1 MLILLHVFVFFVVCV
16 CRCVY
21 CSIVL
26 HLPVCFCRK
35 YFLLFLAG
43 TVKNPSFH
51 CFCQWCFTV
60 WCVASFFSNQ
70 NFSHMPVMCFRDC
83 FLWLPLRSWTLLF
96 VRLHQTTSLTWVWLE
111 VIPESYPEYALPNS
125 HLFSRG
131 DYLKHKTAKASF
143 IKERVMLHHALSCM
157 HMAPIKFRMQ
167 NAVPEA
173 QLVLASPACLLPPPA
188 WACPCLL
195 AFMSV

>member
-1 MLILLHVFVFFVVCV
+1 MCLCFLWFVCVGVCIALLFSICLFVSVANIFCSSLLAQSKILPFIVFVSDAC
-16 CRCVY
+16 
-21 CSIVL
+21 
-26 HLPVCFCRK
+26 
-35 YFLLFLAG
+35 
-43 TVKNPSFH
+43 
-51 CFCQWCFTV
+51 
-60 WCVASFFSNQ
+60 CVASFFSNQ

-143 IKERVMLHHALSCM
+143 IEERVMLHHALSCM